1 MQPLSILYYLL
12 GYFILI
18 SIITW
23 YTTRKADSLSFYLG
37 NKKSPWPL
45 VAFGMIGTSISG
57 VTFISVTGMVAASK
71 FSYLQFVLGLTVG
84 YQIIAFVLLPMYY
97 RLNLTSIYTYLDL
110 RFGTN
115 SHKVGSFYFLL
126 ARTLGAAARLYL
138 VVEVLNDL
146 VFKSLGIPF
155 EVSVAFII
163 VLIFV
168 YTVKG
173 GVKTIVYTD
182 TIQTSV
188 MILAVFVCIW
198 EISKALHQ
206 PLSTIASEVN
216 SQGYTAIFTSGA
228 GGFWKNFLSGI
239 FICVGMTGLDQDL
252 MQKNLS
258 IKNIDDAQK
267 NMLSFSAISLVVNLL
282 FLTLGAFIAYY
293 MQLKGIKVA
302 RPDLAFGEVATH
314 YFSSFGALIF
324 VVGLVAISFASADSA
339 LTALTTS
346 FCIDILNF
354 DAADPS
360 RVRLR
365 QQVHFGFSILSFLL
379 IIFLFKGSQ
388 NSVITIV
395 YAIGSYTY
403 GPLIA
408 MYAFGLLVKRS
419 ITDKLVPYIAVISA
433 LIIVTFSMIAAYH
446 SIEIGTAKITM
457 ATLASTH
464 GFTYFTA
471 LFNNGFGTEV
481 IIYNAL
487 LTFAGLFIFSRKQE
501 NFIRV

>member
-1 MQPLSILYYLL
+1 MQPLSILLYLL
-12 GYFILI
+12 GYFALI
-18 SIITW
+18 SVITW

-71 FSYLQFVLGLTVG
+71 FSYVQFVLGLTVG
-84 YQIIAFVLLPMYY
+84 YQLIAFILLPMYY

-110 RFGTN
+110 RFGKA

-163 VLIFV
+163 LLIFV

-188 MILAVFVCIW
+188 MILAVFACIW
-198 EISKALHQ
+198 EITRALHLPFLQ
-206 PLSTIASEVN
+206 VASAV
-216 SQGYTAIFTSGA
+216 SRDGYTAIFTTGA
-228 GGFWKNFLSGI
+228 GGFWKNFLAGI

-258 IKNIDDAQK
+258 IKNIGDAQK
-267 NMLSFSAISLVVNLL
+267 NMVSFSLISLFVNLL

-293 MQLKGIKVA
+293 MALKGIKVA

-354 DAADPS
+354 DAADPTKVK
-360 RVRLR
+360 RR
-365 QQVHFGFSILSFLL
+365 QQVHFAFSLLSYLL

-408 MYAFGLLVKRS
+408 MYAFGLGIKR
-419 ITDKLVPYIAVISA
+419 TLADRLVPYIAVGSALVIVSLSLSVAYSSILAGHSKISA
-433 LIIVTFSMIAAYH
+433 L
-446 SIEIGTAKITM
+446 
-457 ATLASTH
+457 TLTRLH
-464 GFTYFTA
+464 GFSFFTT

-487 LTFAGLFIFSRKQE
+487 LTFAALLLFSRKQE
-501 NFIRV
+501 NFVRV

>member
-1 MQPLSILYYLL
+1 MQPAFILYYLL
-12 GYFILI
+12 GYFLVI
-18 SIITW
+18 SCITW
-23 YTTRKADSLSFYLG
+23 YTTRKADDLSFYLG

-57 VTFISVTGMVAASK
+57 VTFISVTGMVGTSK

-84 YQIIAFVLLPMYY
+84 YQFIAFILLPMYY

-110 RFGTN
+110 RFGKA

-138 VVEVLNDL
+138 VTEVLNDL

-155 EVSVAFII
+155 ELSVAFII
-163 VLIFV
+163 LLIFV

-198 EISKALHQ
+198 EVSKALNQ
-206 PLSTIASEVN
+206 PLFHLASQVSHE
-216 SQGYTAIFTSGA
+216 GYTQIFTTGA
-228 GGFWKNFLSGI
+228 GGFWKSFLSGI

-258 IKNIDDAQK
+258 IRNIRDAQK
-267 NMLSFSAISLVVNLL
+267 NMLSFSVISLVVNLL

-293 MQLKGIKVA
+293 MKLRGIHVA

-314 YFSSFGALIF
+314 YFSAAGSLIF
-324 VVGLVAISFASADSA
+324 VIGLVAISFASADSA

-354 DAADPS
+354 NASDPT
-360 RVRLR
+360 RAPARR
-365 QQVHFGFSILSFLL
+365 WVHFGFSLLSFLL
-379 IIFLFKGSQ
+379 IIFLFRGSE

-395 YAIGSYTY
+395 YTIGSYTY

-408 MYAFGLLVKRS
+408 MYTFGLYMKRK
-419 ITDKLVPYIAVISA
+419 IRDQFVPYIALASA
-433 LIIVTFSMIAAYH
+433 LLIV
-446 SIEIGTAKITM
+446 
-457 ATLASTH
+457 LASVAIAWSHIENGTGKISVASLSAQH
-464 GFTYFTA
+464 GFHYFMT
-471 LFNNGFGTEV
+471 LLDNGFGTEV

-487 LTFAGLFIFSRKQE
+487 LTFAGLYLFSKKE
-501 NFIRV
+501 AGFVSI